1 MVSRTLLP
9 PAVEAAEP
17 SYHQPG
23 GQSAGHQP
31 GEQSAGRLRACLF
44 SRRSL
49 RLALGVLWILDGSL
63 QLQSFMFTKG
73 FANSII
79 APSAARQPGFVAGAV
94 EWNARLIAGHPALFN
109 GVFASVQLALGLAF
123 LFRRMA
129 RLAVVASVAWAAGVW
144 YFGEGLGDVFGWHTT
159 ALAGAPGAALLYAVL
174 ALASWP
180 GSGPARSDQEARRRE
195 LLPGWTLGVWAI
207 LWVGSAVLSILP
219 ANVSSGAI
227 AAQLTSDAST
237 VPSWLA
243 AIDRGL
249 ASAVHAAGPVA
260 TGLTVAV
267 ELAIGILVFTR
278 GPMRTAALWAGMV
291 VALVYWAVGQNFG
304 ELFSGQATDPSTGP
318 LVVLLGLVVLG
329 VCRADSTRTAVFGGR
344 LPDGRVGRR
353 QSDRCATTVR

>member
-1 MVSRTLLP
+1 MVTRTLLP

-17 SYHQPG
+17 SYHQP
-23 GQSAGHQP
+23 A
-31 GEQSAGRLRACLF
+31 EQSAGRLGAGLF

-49 RLALGVLWILDGSL
+49 RWALGLVWLLDGAL

-73 FANSII
+73 FATSII
-79 APSAARQPGFVAGAV
+79 APSAAGQPGFVAGAV
-94 EWNARLIAGHPALFN
+94 GWNARLIAGHPALFN

-123 LFRRMA
+123 LFRRTA

-144 YFGEGLGDVFGWHTT
+144 YFGEGLGEVFGWHTT

-174 ALASWP
+174 ALAAWP
-180 GSGPARSDQEARRRE
+180 GSGPAGSDHEARRRE

-207 LWVGSAVLSILP
+207 LWVGSGVLSVLP

-249 ASAVHAAGPVA
+249 ASAAHGAGPVA
-260 TGLTVAV
+260 TVVTVAV
-267 ELAIGILVFTR
+267 ELAIGILVFR
-278 GPMRTAALWAGMV
+278 PGPMRTAALWAGMV
-291 VALVYWAVGQNFG
+291 VALVYWAVGQSFG
-304 ELFSGQATDPSTGP
+304 QLFSGQATDPSTGP
-318 LVVLLGLVVLG
+318 LVVLLGLVALG
-329 VCRADSTRTAVFGGR
+329 ACRPESTPVAAIGGP
-344 LPDGRVGRR
+344 LPDGRVDRR
-353 QSDRCATTVR
+353 QSEGCATTVR